1 MIGSDYSGIVC
12 SDRWWAYDHLDPDS
26 RQACWEHLKRDFR
39 RHSEGLTEQ
48 QTFGEAGLALTDR
61 LFEAWRAFD
70 AHHNR
75 RRLQRELKPI
85 QTDLRRLLERAAR
98 KSQRT
103 RLHRRFAHNLLKIW
117 PALWTFVEAEG
128 VEPTNNAAERS
139 LRGPVIHRKLS
150 HGTRSHDG
158 ERWSSAPS
166 PPRSPAACRAAR
178 CSPTWP
184 TCSPATAAVSRSPRL
199 PEQGD

>member
-1 MIGSDYSGIVC
+1 MDELIGSDYSGIVC

-61 LFEAWRAFD
+61 LFKAWRAFD

-117 PALWTFVEAEG
+117 LALWTFVEAEG

-158 ERWSSAPS
+158 ERLIERTLSAS
-166 PPRSPAACRAAR
+166 VTCRLQGRSLFAYLADLLTSHGSGQPL
-178 CSPTWP
+178 PTL
-184 TCSPATAAVSRSPRL
+184 T
-199 PEQGD
+199 